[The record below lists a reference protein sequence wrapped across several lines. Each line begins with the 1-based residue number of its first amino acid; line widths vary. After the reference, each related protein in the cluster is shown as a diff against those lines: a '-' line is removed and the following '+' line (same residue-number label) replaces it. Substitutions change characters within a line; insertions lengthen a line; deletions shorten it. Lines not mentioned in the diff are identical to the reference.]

1 MLLTKREWRIVVVNS
16 INVVIFTVIALRR
29 SNQEFILYLGVIV
42 AILAWLVV
50 KQRTIKFDLTILWG
64 MTAWGLL
71 HMCGGLLRVNG
82 ETLYSLELIPLMPS
96 LNIFRF
102 DQLVHTFGF
111 GVATLFGHHLLR
123 RYLRNDIEQ
132 RGTLIFLVIL
142 IGSGLGAVNEMIE
155 FLAVLAFPKTGVGGY
170 ENTMLDIVFN
180 LLGGILAVIWLTRTG
195 KLGAPLR

>member
-16 INVVIFTVIALRR
+16 INVVIFTVIALQR

-82 ETLYSLELIPLMPS
+82 ETLYALELIPLIPS
-96 LNIFRF
+96 LNILRF

-155 FLAVLAFPKTGVGGY
+155 FLAVLAFPTTGVGGY
-170 ENTMLDIVFN
+170 QNTMLDIVFN
-180 LLGGILAVIWLTRTG
+180 LLGGILAVIWLTRTRT
-195 KLGAPLR
+195 LGVPLR